1 MVLFVTVYPLYKV
14 LDIYRRSKNRDL
26 FLFQR
31 EVAKCS
37 EVSIAPMDPLTSG
50 LIALLAIVIGGS
62 VYALQQMNERIN
74 QLQFSSTS
82 HDALIDDDMALLSN
96 ALNDLIDEADASRR
110 LTGSDALLKSQQL
123 IESLNGGQQFE
134 LLTFKSSLRNLLS
147 PFQESSL
154 VEDISRLDTI
164 RRELLVNHLQII
176 QDNEI
181 EMDIL
186 FGRNDVQCRIFS
198 FICNNLG
205 FRDLALSSL
214 LESEKITPKHEKTL
228 RQLAIIARE
237 SGDDDFLRLRLDKL
251 LQLHPDDPELLRER
265 AHLLFRLGDPDAEL
279 DSRRLEALGI
289 QNAADRALLAGL
301 RERAGDPATAL
312 EEVNSALETN
322 PNDSNSWHLKA
333 RLHYVRNEPGRA
345 LNALDQLFEI
355 DRQHG
360 PAWALQSRLLSN
372 EANRL
377 DEALKAAIHAVA
389 LGEPE
394 WILKA
399 DLLMQLDR
407 FDEAI
412 SSLQSVLEKD
422 SNNGVVR
429 AHLSL
434 LHMLDDNHEI
444 ARQILVEA
452 PSKAWECSEMHIQKG
467 RLVLQEADMARDG
480 TGHHDRGLVK
490 GALTFFDHALSY
502 DRESALAW
510 VGRARTLRQLG
521 ELEEAEV
528 AIVRASRLE
537 NDNPMIMAEH
547 ALLRIDQGEISE
559 AERLVHEAET
569 TLSDTE
575 VLHYIRGLIA
585 AELGNY
591 EEARRRF
598 DAVLVHDSNHVRARL
613 NRATVA
619 VLMGDHNLALE
630 DSELLLKQYPEL
642 DLARLRRA
650 ESLMGLDKW
659 EWAEIALREII
670 ERKPGHV
677 PALISMGATLC
688 ALDRAEE
695 ALPPLDEAIRLE
707 SDNPD
712 AWHMRAQ
719 FYIEQ
724 GALPA
729 ALADFES
736 AIRADPSHME
746 SLLHAAAIVHETGTI
761 ERATSCWRRVLNLDP
776 TNNLARTR
784 LEELLIQKSL

>member
-1 MVLFVTVYPLYKV
+1 M
-14 LDIYRRSKNRDL
+14 S
-26 FLFQR
+26 
-31 EVAKCS
+31 
-37 EVSIAPMDPLTSG
+37 PMDPLTSG
-50 LIALLAIVIGGS
+50 LIALLALVIGGS
-62 VYALQQMNERIN
+62 VFALQQMNERIN
-74 QLQFSSTS
+74 KLQFSSST
-82 HDALIDDDMALLSN
+82 HDALIDDDMSLLSN

-123 IESLNGGQQFE
+123 VESLNDGAKFE
-134 LLTFKSSLRNLLS
+134 LSTFSTSLKNLLS
-147 PFQESSL
+147 LFQESSIEEEL
-154 VEDISRLDTI
+154 SRLDSI
-164 RRELLVNHLQII
+164 RRELLTNHIQII
-176 QDNEI
+176 QDKEI
-181 EMDIL
+181 EIKLL
-186 FGRNDVQCRIFS
+186 FGRNDVQCRNFS
-198 FICNNLG
+198 YICNNFG

-214 LESEKITPKHEKTL
+214 LASEQIAPRHEKTL
-228 RQLAIIARE
+228 RKLALIARE
-237 SGDDDFLRLRLDKL
+237 SGDDEFLRARLDKL
-251 LQLHPDDPELLRER
+251 LQLYPDDPDLLRER
-265 AHLLFRLGDPDAEL
+265 AHLLFRLGDSAAEL
-279 DSRRLEALGI
+279 DSRRLEALGL

-312 EEVNSALETN
+312 EEVNISLETN
-322 PNDSNSWHLKA
+322 PNDLNSWHLKA
-333 RLHYVRNEPGRA
+333 RLHDIRNEPGRA
-345 LNALDQLFEI
+345 LDALDQLLKL

-372 EANRL
+372 EPNRL
-377 DEALKAAIHAVA
+377 EEALKAAVHAVA
-389 LGEPE
+389 LGQPE

-407 FDEAI
+407 FEEAI
-412 SSLQSVLEKD
+412 SSLQSVLDID
-422 SNNGVVR
+422 SDNGLVR

-434 LHMLDDNHEI
+434 LHMLDDNNEI
-444 ARQILVEA
+444 SRKILVESS
-452 PSKAWECSEMHIQKG
+452 SKAWECSEMHIQKG
-467 RLVLQEADMARDG
+467 RLVLREADIARDG
-480 TGHHDRGLVK
+480 TGLHDRGLVK
-490 GALTFFDHALSY
+490 GALTFFDTALSY

-521 ELEEAEV
+521 EFDEAEV
-528 AIVRASRLE
+528 SIIRASRL
-537 NDNPMIMAEH
+537 DNEDPMILVEH
-547 ALLRIDQGEISE
+547 ALLRIDQGEISD

-569 TLSDTE
+569 SLSNTE

-591 EEARRRF
+591 SEARRRF
-598 DAVLVHDSNHVRARL
+598 DTVLTHDPNHVRARL

-619 VLMGDHNLALE
+619 VLMQDHALALE

-659 EWAEIALREII
+659 EWAEVALREII

-695 ALPPLDEAIRLE
+695 ALPSLDEAIRLE

-746 SLLHAAAIVHETGTI
+746 SLLHAAAIAHEIGPI
-761 ERATSCWRRVLNLDP
+761 ERAESCWRRVLNQDP
-776 TNNLARTR
+776 TNHLARTR
-784 LEELLIQKSL
+784 LEESLSKKVI

>member
-1 MVLFVTVYPLYKV
+1 
-14 LDIYRRSKNRDL
+14 
-26 FLFQR
+26 
-31 EVAKCS
+31 
-37 EVSIAPMDPLTSG
+37 MDPLTSG
-50 LIALLAIVIGGS
+50 LIGLLAIVIGGS

-74 QLQFSSTS
+74 QLQLSSFSN
-82 HDALIDDDMALLSN
+82 DAIIEDDMTVLSN
-96 ALNDLIDEADASRR
+96 ALSDLIDEADASRR
-110 LTGSDALLKSQQL
+110 LMGSDTLLKSQQL
-123 IESLNGGQQFE
+123 IESLNSGSKFE
-134 LLTFKSSLRNLLS
+134 LSMFNVSLRSLLS
-147 PFQESSL
+147 SFQESSL
-154 VEDISRLDTI
+154 EEDLRRLDSV
-164 RRELLVNHLQII
+164 RRDLLSSHIQII
-176 QDNEI
+176 QENNIEI
-181 EMDIL
+181 ASL

-198 FICNNLG
+198 FICNHLG
-205 FRDLALSSL
+205 FRDLSLSSL
-214 LESEKITPKHEKTL
+214 LQSEKIAPRHEDTL
-228 RQLAIIARE
+228 RRLATIARE
-237 SGDDDFLRLRLDKL
+237 SGDDTFLKERLDRL
-251 LQLHPDDPELLRER
+251 LQLYPDDPELLRER
-265 AHLLFRLGDPDAEL
+265 AHLLFRRGDPDAEL
-279 DSRRLEALGI
+279 DSRRLEALGL

-312 EEVNSALETN
+312 DEVNASLQEN
-322 PNDSNSWHLKA
+322 PEDPSSWYLKA
-333 RLHYVRNEPGRA
+333 KLHYVRNEPGRA
-345 LNALDQLFEI
+345 LSALEQLFTL

-360 PAWALQSRLLSN
+360 PSWTLQSKLLSK
-372 EANRL
+372 EPNRL
-377 DEALKAAIHAVA
+377 EDALKAVTHAVA

-407 FDEAI
+407 FEEAI
-412 SSLQSVLEKD
+412 SSLQSVLQID
-422 SNNGVVR
+422 SDNGLVR

-434 LHMLDDNHEI
+434 LHMLDDNNEV
-444 ARQILVEA
+444 ARRVLVESS
-452 PSKAWECSEMHIQKG
+452 SKAWECSEMHIQKG
-467 RLVLQEADMARDG
+467 RLVLGEADIARDG
-480 TGHHDRGLVK
+480 TGLHDRGLVK
-490 GALTFFDHALSY
+490 GALTFFDTALSY

-521 ELEEAEV
+521 EFEEAEV
-528 AIVRASRLE
+528 SIVRASRLD
-537 NDNPMIMAEH
+537 NDDPMILAEY
-547 ALLRIDQGEISE
+547 ALLRIDQGQISE

-569 TLSDTE
+569 SLSNKD

-591 EEARRRF
+591 SEARRRF
-598 DAVLVHDSNHVRARL
+598 DTVLVQDPNHVRARL

-619 VLMGDHNLALE
+619 VLMNDYSLALE
-630 DSELLLKQYPEL
+630 DSELLLKQHPNL

-650 ESLMGLDKW
+650 ESLMGLQKW
-659 EWAEIALREII
+659 EWAEVALREII

-707 SDNPD
+707 SDNPN

-746 SLLHAAAIVHETGTI
+746 SLLHSAAIAHEIGPLD
-761 ERATSCWRRVLNLDP
+761 RAESCWRRVLNIDP
-776 TNNLARTR
+776 TNQIARTR
-784 LEELLIQKSL
+784 LEELMNKKSFSPLG

>member
-1 MVLFVTVYPLYKV
+1 M
-14 LDIYRRSKNRDL
+14 S
-26 FLFQR
+26 
-31 EVAKCS
+31 
-37 EVSIAPMDPLTSG
+37 PMDPLTSG
-50 LIALLAIVIGGS
+50 LIALLALVIGGS
-62 VYALQQMNERIN
+62 VFALQQMNERIN
-74 QLQFSSTS
+74 KLQFSSST
-82 HDALIDDDMALLSN
+82 HDALIDDDMSLLSN

-123 IESLNGGQQFE
+123 VESLNDGAKFE
-134 LLTFKSSLRNLLS
+134 LSTFSTSLKNLLS
-147 PFQESSL
+147 LFQESSIEEEL
-154 VEDISRLDTI
+154 SRLDSI
-164 RRELLVNHLQII
+164 RRELLTNHIQII
-176 QDNEI
+176 QDKEI
-181 EMDIL
+181 EIKLL
-186 FGRNDVQCRIFS
+186 FGRNDVQCRNFS
-198 FICNNLG
+198 YICNNFG

-214 LESEKITPKHEKTL
+214 LASEQIAPRHEKTL
-228 RQLAIIARE
+228 RKLAIIARE
-237 SGDDDFLRLRLDKL
+237 SGDDEFLRARLDKL
-251 LQLHPDDPELLRER
+251 LQLYPDDPDLLRER
-265 AHLLFRLGDPDAEL
+265 AHLLFRLGDSAAEL
-279 DSRRLEALGI
+279 DSRRLEALGL

-312 EEVNSALETN
+312 EEVNISLETN
-322 PNDSNSWHLKA
+322 PNDLNSWHLKA
-333 RLHYVRNEPGRA
+333 RLHDIRNEPGRA
-345 LNALDQLFEI
+345 LNALDQLFQL

-372 EANRL
+372 EPNRL
-377 DEALKAAIHAVA
+377 EEALKAAVHAVA
-389 LGEPE
+389 LGQPE

-407 FDEAI
+407 FEEAI
-412 SSLQSVLEKD
+412 SSLQSVLDID
-422 SNNGVVR
+422 SDNGLVR

-434 LHMLDDNHEI
+434 LHMLDDNNEI
-444 ARQILVEA
+444 SRKILVESS
-452 PSKAWECSEMHIQKG
+452 SKAWECSEMHIQKG
-467 RLVLQEADMARDG
+467 RLVLREADIARDG
-480 TGHHDRGLVK
+480 TGLHDRGLVK
-490 GALTFFDHALSY
+490 GALTFFDTALSY

-521 ELEEAEV
+521 EFDEAEV
-528 AIVRASRLE
+528 SIIRASRL
-537 NDNPMIMAEH
+537 DNEDPMILVEH
-547 ALLRIDQGEISE
+547 ALLRIDQGEISD

-569 TLSDTE
+569 SLSNTE

-591 EEARRRF
+591 SEARRRF
-598 DAVLVHDSNHVRARL
+598 DTVLTHDPNHVRARL

-619 VLMGDHNLALE
+619 VLMQDHALALE

-659 EWAEIALREII
+659 EWAEVALREII

-695 ALPPLDEAIRLE
+695 ALPSLDEAIRLE

-746 SLLHAAAIVHETGTI
+746 SLLHAAAIAHEIGPI
-761 ERATSCWRRVLNLDP
+761 ERAESCWRRVLNQDP
-776 TNNLARTR
+776 TNHLARTR
-784 LEELLIQKSL
+784 LEESLSKKVI

>member
-1 MVLFVTVYPLYKV
+1 
-14 LDIYRRSKNRDL
+14 
-26 FLFQR
+26 
-31 EVAKCS
+31 
-37 EVSIAPMDPLTSG
+37 MDPLTSG
-50 LIALLAIVIGGS
+50 LIALLALVIGGS
-62 VYALQQMNERIN
+62 VFALQQMNERIN
-74 QLQFSSTS
+74 QLQFSSST
-82 HDALIDDDMALLSN
+82 HDALIDDDMSLLSN
-96 ALNDLIDEADASRR
+96 ALNDLIGEADASRR

-123 IESLNGGQQFE
+123 VESLNDGAKFE
-134 LLTFKSSLRNLLS
+134 LSTFSTSLKNLLS
-147 PFQESSL
+147 LFQESSIE
-154 VEDISRLDTI
+154 EDISRLDSI
-164 RRELLVNHLQII
+164 RRELLTNHIQII
-176 QDNEI
+176 QDKEI
-181 EMDIL
+181 EIKLL
-186 FGRNDVQCRIFS
+186 FGRNDVQCRNFS
-198 FICNNLG
+198 YICNNMG

-214 LESEKITPKHEKTL
+214 LTSEQIAPRHEKTL
-228 RQLAIIARE
+228 RKLAVIARE
-237 SGDDDFLRLRLDKL
+237 SGDDEFLRARLDKL
-251 LQLHPDDPELLRER
+251 LQLYPDDPDLLRER
-265 AHLLFRLGDPDAEL
+265 AHLLFRLGDSAAEL

-312 EEVNSALETN
+312 EEVNISLETN

-333 RLHYVRNEPGRA
+333 RLHDVRNEPGRA
-345 LNALDQLFEI
+345 LNALDQLFKL

-372 EANRL
+372 EPNRL
-377 DEALKAAIHAVA
+377 EEALKAAVHAVA
-389 LGEPE
+389 LGQPE

-407 FDEAI
+407 FEEAI
-412 SSLQSVLEKD
+412 SSLQSVLEID
-422 SNNGVVR
+422 PDNGLVR

-434 LHMLDDNHEI
+434 LHMLDDNNEI
-444 ARQILVEA
+444 SRKILVESS
-452 PSKAWECSEMHIQKG
+452 SKAWECSEMHIQKG
-467 RLVLQEADMARDG
+467 RLVLREADIARDG
-480 TGHHDRGLVK
+480 TGLHDRGLVK
-490 GALTFFDHALSY
+490 GALNFFDTALSY

-521 ELEEAEV
+521 EFDEAEV
-528 AIVRASRLE
+528 SIIRASRL
-537 NDNPMIMAEH
+537 DNEDPMILVEH
-547 ALLRIDQGEISE
+547 ALLRIDRGEISE

-569 TLSDTE
+569 SLSNTE

-591 EEARRRF
+591 SEARRRF
-598 DAVLVHDSNHVRARL
+598 DTVLVHDPNHVRARL

-619 VLMGDHNLALE
+619 VLMQDHALALE

-695 ALPPLDEAIRLE
+695 ALPSLDEAIRLE

-746 SLLHAAAIVHETGTI
+746 SLLHAAAIAHEIGPI
-761 ERATSCWRRVLNLDP
+761 DRAESCWRRVLNQDP
-776 TNNLARTR
+776 TNHLARTR
-784 LEELLIQKSL
+784 LEESLSKKVI

>member
-1 MVLFVTVYPLYKV
+1 
-14 LDIYRRSKNRDL
+14 
-26 FLFQR
+26 
-31 EVAKCS
+31 
-37 EVSIAPMDPLTSG
+37 MDPLTSG

-74 QLQFSSTS
+74 QLQLSSFSN
-82 HDALIDDDMALLSN
+82 DAIIEDDMTVLSN
-96 ALNDLIDEADASRR
+96 ALSDLIDEADASRR
-110 LTGSDALLKSQQL
+110 LMGSDTLLKSQQL
-123 IESLNGGQQFE
+123 IESLNSGSKFE
-134 LLTFKSSLRNLLS
+134 LSMFNVSLRSLLS
-147 PFQESSL
+147 SFQESSL
-154 VEDISRLDTI
+154 EEDLRRLESI
-164 RRELLVNHLQII
+164 RRDLLSSHIQII
-176 QDNEI
+176 QENNIEI
-181 EMDIL
+181 DSL

-198 FICNNLG
+198 FICNHLG
-205 FRDLALSSL
+205 FRDLSLSSL
-214 LESEKITPKHEKTL
+214 LQSEKIAPRHEDTL
-228 RQLAIIARE
+228 RRLAAIARE
-237 SGDDDFLRLRLDKL
+237 SGDDTFLKERLDRL
-251 LQLHPDDPELLRER
+251 LQLYPDDPELLRER
-265 AHLLFRLGDPDAEL
+265 AHLLFRRGDPDAEL
-279 DSRRLEALGI
+279 DSRRLEALGL

-312 EEVNSALETN
+312 DEVNASLQEN
-322 PNDSNSWHLKA
+322 PEDSSSWYLKA
-333 RLHYVRNEPGRA
+333 KLHYVRNEPGRA
-345 LNALDQLFEI
+345 LSALEQLFTL

-360 PAWALQSRLLSN
+360 PSWTLQSKLLSK
-372 EANRL
+372 EPNRL
-377 DEALKAAIHAVA
+377 EDALKAATPAVA

-407 FDEAI
+407 FEEAI
-412 SSLQSVLEKD
+412 SSLQSVLEID
-422 SNNGVVR
+422 SDNGLVR

-434 LHMLDDNHEI
+434 LHMLDDNNEV
-444 ARQILVEA
+444 ARRVLVESS
-452 PSKAWECSEMHIQKG
+452 SKAWECSEMHIQKG
-467 RLVLQEADMARDG
+467 RLVLGEADIARDG
-480 TGHHDRGLVK
+480 TGLHDRGLVK
-490 GALTFFDHALSY
+490 GALTFFDTALSY

-521 ELEEAEV
+521 EFEEAEV
-528 AIVRASRLE
+528 SIVRASRLD
-537 NDNPMIMAEH
+537 NDDPMILAEY
-547 ALLRIDQGEISE
+547 ALLRIDQGQIPE

-569 TLSDTE
+569 SLSNKD

-591 EEARRRF
+591 SEARRRF
-598 DAVLVHDSNHVRARL
+598 DTVLVQDPNHVRARL

-619 VLMGDHNLALE
+619 VLMNDYSLALE
-630 DSELLLKQYPEL
+630 DSELLLKQHPNL

-650 ESLMGLDKW
+650 ESLMGLQKW
-659 EWAEIALREII
+659 EWAEVALREII

-707 SDNPD
+707 SDNPN

-746 SLLHAAAIVHETGTI
+746 SLLHSAAIAHEIGPLD
-761 ERATSCWRRVLNLDP
+761 RAESCWRRVLNIDP
-776 TNNLARTR
+776 TNQIARTR
-784 LEELLIQKSL
+784 LEELMNKMSFNPLG

>member
-1 MVLFVTVYPLYKV
+1 M
-14 LDIYRRSKNRDL
+14 S
-26 FLFQR
+26 
-31 EVAKCS
+31 
-37 EVSIAPMDPLTSG
+37 PMDPLTSG
-50 LIALLAIVIGGS
+50 LIALLALVIGGS
-62 VYALQQMNERIN
+62 VFALQQMNERIN
-74 QLQFSSTS
+74 QLQFSSST
-82 HDALIDDDMALLSN
+82 HDALIDDDMSLLSN
-96 ALNDLIDEADASRR
+96 ALNDLIGEADASRR

-123 IESLNGGQQFE
+123 VESLNDGAKFE
-134 LLTFKSSLRNLLS
+134 LSTFSTSLKNLLS
-147 PFQESSL
+147 LFQESSIE
-154 VEDISRLDTI
+154 EDISRLDSI
-164 RRELLVNHLQII
+164 RRELLTNHIQII
-176 QDNEI
+176 QDKEI
-181 EMDIL
+181 EIKLL
-186 FGRNDVQCRIFS
+186 FGRNDVQCRNFS
-198 FICNNLG
+198 YICNNMG

-214 LESEKITPKHEKTL
+214 LTSEQIAPRHEKTL
-228 RQLAIIARE
+228 RKLAVIARE
-237 SGDDDFLRLRLDKL
+237 SGDDEFLRARLDKL
-251 LQLHPDDPELLRER
+251 LQLYPDDPDLLRER
-265 AHLLFRLGDPDAEL
+265 AHLLFRLGDSAAEL

-312 EEVNSALETN
+312 EEVNISLETN

-333 RLHYVRNEPGRA
+333 RLHDVRNEPGRA
-345 LNALDQLFEI
+345 LNALDQLFKL

-372 EANRL
+372 EPNRL
-377 DEALKAAIHAVA
+377 EEALKAAVHAVA
-389 LGEPE
+389 LGQPE

-407 FDEAI
+407 FEEAI
-412 SSLQSVLEKD
+412 SSLQSVLEID
-422 SNNGVVR
+422 PDNGLVR

-434 LHMLDDNHEI
+434 LHMLDDNNEI
-444 ARQILVEA
+444 SRKILVESS
-452 PSKAWECSEMHIQKG
+452 SKAWECSEMHIQKG
-467 RLVLQEADMARDG
+467 RLVLREADIARDG
-480 TGHHDRGLVK
+480 TGLHDRGLVK
-490 GALTFFDHALSY
+490 GALNFFDTALSY

-521 ELEEAEV
+521 EFDEAEV
-528 AIVRASRLE
+528 SIIRASRL
-537 NDNPMIMAEH
+537 DNEDPMILVEH
-547 ALLRIDQGEISE
+547 ALLRIDRGEISE

-569 TLSDTE
+569 SLSNTE

-591 EEARRRF
+591 SEARRRF
-598 DAVLVHDSNHVRARL
+598 DTVLVHDPNHVRARL

-619 VLMGDHNLALE
+619 VLMQDHALALE

-695 ALPPLDEAIRLE
+695 ALPSLDEAIRLE

-746 SLLHAAAIVHETGTI
+746 SLLHAAAIAHEIGPI
-761 ERATSCWRRVLNLDP
+761 DRAESCWRRVLNQDP
-776 TNNLARTR
+776 TNHLARTR
-784 LEELLIQKSL
+784 LEESLSKKVI

>member
-1 MVLFVTVYPLYKV
+1 
-14 LDIYRRSKNRDL
+14 
-26 FLFQR
+26 
-31 EVAKCS
+31 
-37 EVSIAPMDPLTSG
+37 MDPLTSG
-50 LIALLAIVIGGS
+50 LIALLALVIGGS
-62 VYALQQMNERIN
+62 VFALQQMNERIN
-74 QLQFSSTS
+74 KLQFSSST
-82 HDALIDDDMALLSN
+82 HDALIDDDMSLLSN

-123 IESLNGGQQFE
+123 VESLNDGAKFE
-134 LLTFKSSLRNLLS
+134 LSTFSTSLKNLLS
-147 PFQESSL
+147 LFQESSIEEEL
-154 VEDISRLDTI
+154 SRLDSI
-164 RRELLVNHLQII
+164 RRELLTNHIQII
-176 QDNEI
+176 QDKEI
-181 EMDIL
+181 EIKLL
-186 FGRNDVQCRIFS
+186 FGRNDVQCRNFS
-198 FICNNLG
+198 YICNNFG

-214 LESEKITPKHEKTL
+214 LASEQIAPRHEKTL
-228 RQLAIIARE
+228 RKLALIARE
-237 SGDDDFLRLRLDKL
+237 SGDDEFLRARLDKL
-251 LQLHPDDPELLRER
+251 LQLYPDDPDLLRER
-265 AHLLFRLGDPDAEL
+265 AHLLFRLGDSAAEL
-279 DSRRLEALGI
+279 DSRRLEALGL

-312 EEVNSALETN
+312 EEVNISLETN
-322 PNDSNSWHLKA
+322 PNDLNSWHLKA
-333 RLHYVRNEPGRA
+333 RLHDIRNEPGRA
-345 LNALDQLFEI
+345 LDALDQLLKL

-372 EANRL
+372 EPNRL
-377 DEALKAAIHAVA
+377 EEALKAAVHAVA
-389 LGEPE
+389 LGQPE

-407 FDEAI
+407 FEEAI
-412 SSLQSVLEKD
+412 SSLQSVLDID
-422 SNNGVVR
+422 SDNGLVR

-434 LHMLDDNHEI
+434 LHMLDDNNEI
-444 ARQILVEA
+444 SRKILVESS
-452 PSKAWECSEMHIQKG
+452 SKAWECSEMHIQKG
-467 RLVLQEADMARDG
+467 RLVLREADIARDG
-480 TGHHDRGLVK
+480 TGLHDRGLVK
-490 GALTFFDHALSY
+490 GALTFFDTALSY

-521 ELEEAEV
+521 EFDEAEV
-528 AIVRASRLE
+528 SIIRASRL
-537 NDNPMIMAEH
+537 DNEDPMILVEH
-547 ALLRIDQGEISE
+547 ALLRIDQGEISD

-569 TLSDTE
+569 SLSNTE

-591 EEARRRF
+591 SEARRRF
-598 DAVLVHDSNHVRARL
+598 DTVLTHDPNHVRARL

-619 VLMGDHNLALE
+619 VLMQDHALALE

-659 EWAEIALREII
+659 EWAEVALREII

-695 ALPPLDEAIRLE
+695 ALPSLDEAIRLE

-746 SLLHAAAIVHETGTI
+746 SLLHAAAIAHEIGPI
-761 ERATSCWRRVLNLDP
+761 ERAESCWRRVLNQDP
-776 TNNLARTR
+776 TNHLARTR
-784 LEELLIQKSL
+784 LEESLSKKVI